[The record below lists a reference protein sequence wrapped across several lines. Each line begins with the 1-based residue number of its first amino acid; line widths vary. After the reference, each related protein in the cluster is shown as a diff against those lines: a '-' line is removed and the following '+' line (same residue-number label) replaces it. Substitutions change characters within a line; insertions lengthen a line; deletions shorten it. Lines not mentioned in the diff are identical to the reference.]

1 MKITIEQAQ
10 ASFRTLNNNG
20 EGFAPESAHRSTDI
34 NEIPELGRLIYA
46 AQTTSDVAV
55 YEATDGAVYA
65 VADAEGPWAV
75 RVA

>member
-10 ASFRTLNNNG
+10 AQFRTLNNNG
-20 EGFAPESAHRSTDI
+20 EGFAPESARRTTPI
-34 NEIPELGRLIYA
+34 NEIPELGRLVYA

-55 YEATDGAVYA
+55 YEQPDGSVYA
-65 VADAEGPWAV
+65 VADANGPWAV